1 MSKLT
6 LSRITALLC
15 AALMIVPMLAACS
28 GGSDPAATTAAGVK
42 GETTPVDTTP
52 AETSRKDVKDGL
64 AEKNYNGQSFNA
76 LIRTEWEYE
85 HVAPELTGGTMN
97 DAIYERNSA
106 VESRFNVKL
115 NWISFNGSWSAQST
129 FLGAIEGEVKA
140 GTGAY
145 DMADSYQAYMI
156 TPAMNGYLLNIYSVP
171 NLDMTRPWWSEKCN
185 ETITDNGRLFLTTG
199 DLNLSFWDTIYIYY
213 FNKQVATDFK
223 VNGIYDIV
231 RDGKWTLDKL
241 EELSAAVIA
250 DVNGDG
256 KYDTNDRF
264 GLLSFKGNFRRA
276 YIVAC
281 ETPITRLNSKGE
293 MEACFN
299 TEHTV
304 NVLEKLRRVYCEN
317 NTTYYQGTE
326 LNEPIEPKMPLIF
339 AENRALFM
347 TGFLGQ
353 AETLRE
359 MESDFGIIP
368 YPKFDDNQQ
377 GYHTTLHNSVSMVC
391 FPVTVK
397 DIDFAGVM
405 TEALCAESYR
415 TVVEPYYETCLKTRN
430 SRDEESGEM
439 IDMIRD
445 TIMFDFGWVHSV
457 PMDSIGT
464 TYDTLVNPNSSDW
477 ASYWASKEPSV
488 LAGLEKIN
496 AAYLKANE

>member
-1 MSKLT
+1 MVRT
-6 LSRITALLC
+6 HFTRFAALLC
-15 AALMIVPMLAACS
+15 AALLIVPMFASCG
-28 GGSDPAATTAAGVK
+28 GGSQPASTTAPSGN
-42 GETTPVDTTP
+42 GETVPVETVP
-52 AETSRKDVKDGL
+52 AETGRKDVKDGL
-64 AEKNYNGQSFNA
+64 AEKNYNGQTFNA

-97 DAIYERNSA
+97 DAIYERNAA

-115 NWISFNGSWSAQST
+115 NWISEKGGWGDQNT

-156 TPAMNGYLLNIYSVP
+156 TPAMNGYLLNIYKVP
-171 NLDMTRPWWSEKCN
+171 NLDMERPWWSEKCN
-185 ETITDNGRLFLTTG
+185 ETITDNGRLFMTTG
-199 DLNLSFWDTIYIYY
+199 DINLSFWDCIYLYY

-223 VNGIYDIV
+223 IPDMYEIA
-231 RDGKWTLDKL
+231 RSGKWTLDKL
-241 EELSAAVIA
+241 EELSKAVIA
-250 DVNGDG
+250 DLNGDG
-256 KYDTNDRF
+256 VYDANDRF
-264 GLLSFKGNFRRA
+264 GLLSFQNNFRRA

-281 ETPITRLNSKGE
+281 ETPICRLNAKGE

-317 NTTYYQGTE
+317 NTTYFKGKE
-326 LNEPIEPKMPLIF
+326 LNEPIEPQMPLIF

-368 YPKFDDNQQ
+368 YPKFDDEQKE
-377 GYHTTLHNSVSMVC
+377 YRTTLHNSTSMVC

-397 DIDFAGVM
+397 DVSFAGAM

-415 TVVEPYYETCLKTRN
+415 GVVEPYYETCLKTRN
-430 SRDEESGEM
+430 SRDEESAEM

-464 TYDTLVNPNSSDW
+464 TYDTLVNTGAQDW
-477 ASYWASKEPSV
+477 ASYWATKEPKV

-496 AAYLKANE
+496 AAYLKAND